1 MLKKAGTVAA
11 SAAAG
16 LFIMSP
22 LALADE
28 ANGINVGQDNNVAV
42 PVQACGD
49 QVAAVIAG
57 VVPVLSAS
65 NTACTVT
72 TALGEKGTQGKKGKE
87 HGREGDKY
95 NGINVL
101 NGNNVAVPVQACG
114 DEISILGLVVPV
126 GSPSNSACSSQIFIK
141 QGGGPD
147 EYNGINLINENN
159 IIVPVQACGDQVAVL
174 GAVIPILS
182 PMATACSAAIA
193 AVEN

>member
-28 ANGINVGQDNNVAV
+28 ANGVNVGQDNNIAV

-49 QVAAVIAG
+49 QVAAVLAG

-65 NTACTVT
+65 QTACTLST
-72 TALGEKGTQGKKGKE
+72 GLAHNDAQGKRGE
-87 HGREGDKY
+87 PGREGNEY

-114 DEISILGLVVPV
+114 DQVSILGLVVPV
-126 GSPSNSACSSQIFIK
+126 GSPSNSACSSEIFIK
-141 QGGGPD
+141 QGGGPE

-159 IIVPVQACGDQVAVL
+159 IVVPVQACGDQVAVL
-174 GAVIPILS
+174 GAVVPILS
-182 PMATACSAAIA
+182 PMATACSAAISA
-193 AVEN
+193 IER